1 MKNSK
6 GIIIDVME
14 DLENKVKKNIS
25 LWKGDLKICQ
35 RKLKQEMLMMF

>member
-35 RKLKQEMLMMF
+35 EKIERKC